1 MDTQLKQL
9 IEETFGEV
17 FETMFF
23 TFLEPINEMP
33 GPAAFVGEDAYIQ
46 ADISYH
52 GPSAGRFS
60 VYLPRRLAANITMN
74 FLGVDDDE
82 INPEQVLDTA
92 KETVNMAVG
101 SLLGKIDPAG
111 ESKLHIPSASELDR
125 LELAEILEE
134 SGVLL
139 FNSDYGPLWVVYE
152 E

>member
-1 MDTQLKQL
+1 MDAQLKQL

-23 TFLEPINEMP
+23 TFLEPIDELP
-33 GPAAFVGEDAYIQ
+33 GPDAFVGEDAYVQ

-52 GPSAGRFS
+52 GPIAGLFS
-60 VYLPRRLAANITMN
+60 VYLPRRLAANITIN

-82 INPEQVLDTA
+82 VNLEQILDTA
-92 KETVNMAVG
+92 KETVNMVVG

-111 ESKLHIPSASELDR
+111 ESKLHIPAANELDR

-134 SGVLL
+134 PGVFL
-139 FNSDYGPLWVVYE
+139 FNSDYGPLWVVYKQ
-152 E
+152 